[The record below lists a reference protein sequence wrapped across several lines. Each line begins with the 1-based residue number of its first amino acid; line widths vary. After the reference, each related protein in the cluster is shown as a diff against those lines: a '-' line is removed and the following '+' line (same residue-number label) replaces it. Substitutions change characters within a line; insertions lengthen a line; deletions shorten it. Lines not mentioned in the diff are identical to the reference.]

1 MFISF
6 PDTLAFDRRG
16 CSGLQWRKIPASLL
30 CMETNIITCNT
41 CLDTGWDD
49 FFNSACGDCG
59 AALATPEAIIEAKSA
74 RAAAQAVVDT
84 HVAKRAELVTWL
96 AAQDWE
102 FPQSL
107 AAQYTKKG
115 DLSPKQWAA
124 AEKMFAKATDPT
136 APPRWT
142 KVGETWGV
150 RALGA
155 KTGDTVTVT
164 NKAGKSSEVKLGQAL
179 GNDTFAPFE
188 ETIELA
194 DGTYEIEVDGEL
206 VKYKVQTSRA
216 PGGKQYAKVKT
227 AYGWEYAGRDPLKSI
242 AEGAA
247 LLEDTQSELATAI
260 EEFRARFGIGKT
272 ANVALP
278 SSGTNDLAFWNVTVK
293 NVYLTVGGS
302 GRTTQPASTQLSVL
316 KRMAEMTEDEVTAA
330 MALYGQEL
338 GYCGRCGS
346 ELTLDISREMGL
358 GQKCAAKRL

>member
-1 MFISF
+1 M
-6 PDTLAFDRRG
+6 DMNT
-16 CSGLQWRKIPASLL
+16 
-30 CMETNIITCNT
+30 TTCHT
-41 CLDTGWDD
+41 CLDTGWDSLFD
-49 FFNSACGDCG
+49 SACGDCG
-59 AALATPEAIIEAKSA
+59 AALATPEAITEAKSA
-74 RAAAQAVVDT
+74 LAEAHAVVET
-84 HVAKRAELVTWL
+84 HVAKRAELVAWL

-107 AAQYTKKG
+107 AAQYEKKG

-124 AEKMFAKATDPT
+124 AEKLFAKATDPA
-136 APPRWT
+136 APPRWA
-142 KVGETWGV
+142 KVGDTWGV
-150 RALGA
+150 RVLGGS
-155 KTGDTVTVT
+155 TGDTVMVT
-164 NKAGKSSEVKLGQAL
+164 NKAGKSSEVILGEAL

-188 ETIELA
+188 EAIELA
-194 DGTYEIEVDGEL
+194 DGTYEIEVDGET

-216 PGGKQYAKVKT
+216 SGKQYAKVKT

-302 GRTTQPASTQLSVL
+302 GKTVQPASTQLSVL
-316 KRMAEMTEDEVTAA
+316 KRMATMTEDEVVAA

-358 GQKCAAKRL
+358 GQKCAAKRWG